1 MSTYREKYSD
11 SKVYGLPLE
20 EVLPK
25 RSVPSRSK
33 THLGNDMLHKNKSV
47 MVESGV
53 VARSR
58 VMDQCIIDRY
68 LMRGELNL
76 PQHRAG
82 ELILGQAA
90 MAKSWAT
97 GVNLSGTRVSGGKKD
112 HTPFGVFPLGR
123 TLVMIKKRYGWFHMY
138 LVTEVVLHD
147 WDVSKDEF
155 KMECLREGLDWV
167 ADRRMNGKPDPLGIL
182 KRRKS
187 GA

>member
-1 MSTYREKYSD
+1 MRIYLESD
-11 SKVYGLPLE
+11 GYGMPLE
-20 EVLPK
+20 KVLAK
-25 RSVPSRSK
+25 PSTPSK
-33 THLGNDMLHKNKSV
+33 SNTHLGNKMLHRNKSV
-47 MVESGV
+47 MVESGM

-76 PQHRAG
+76 QQHRAG

-97 GVNLSGTRVSGGKKD
+97 GVDLSSTRVSGGKKD

-123 TLVMIKKRYGWFHMY
+123 TLVTIKKRYGWFHMY
-138 LVTEVVLHD
+138 LVSEVVLHD

-155 KMECLREGLDWV
+155 KMDCLREGLDWV
-167 ADRRMNGKPDPLGIL
+167 ANRRMNGNPDPLGIL
-182 KRRKS
+182 KRRK
-187 GA
+187 GRA